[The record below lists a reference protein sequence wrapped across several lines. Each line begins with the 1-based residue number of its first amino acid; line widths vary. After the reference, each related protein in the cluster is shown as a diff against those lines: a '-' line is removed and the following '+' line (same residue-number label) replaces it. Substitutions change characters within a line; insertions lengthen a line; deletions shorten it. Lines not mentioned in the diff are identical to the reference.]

1 MTAYFT
7 FDELS
12 ALIPDG
18 WLTESLDDDA
28 SGDADK
34 FSVVE
39 AAARRAVNGPMGIED
54 DSAVTLTNF
63 MKQAALIIGA
73 SICYGRRNIMDKF
86 PYALE
91 LKGYRDTL
99 QEIAKNRLTR
109 IAPTSPHGNIGAI
122 TEPSKTQSRNMAT

>member
-1 MTAYFT
+1 MPYFT

-54 DSAVTLTNF
+54 DTSVAVTQF
-63 MKQAALIIGA
+63 MKQAALIIAA

-99 QEIAKNRLTR
+99 QEIAKERLTR
-109 IAPTSPHGNIGAI
+109 IAPSGTVPTIGAI
-122 TEPSKTQSRNMAT
+122 IQPARTNSSRMAF